1 MSTPRDRRG
10 SGGHADPS
18 HYSYRHYA
26 SADVAEG
33 FDTLRFSGGIGQLL
47 LESQEAILVDAL
59 APGPGRTIADIG
71 TGTGRA
77 ALALAR
83 SGAAVIGIDAS
94 NEMLAV
100 ARKRAAELE
109 ARGALAGTLRF
120 ERGDAHALPLADRS
134 VDAAVCLRVLMHTPD
149 WRRCLAELCR
159 VAQSRIVFDFPS
171 ATSAAALQ
179 SGARRLAHAA
189 GFRTE
194 AYRVMRAAAV
204 RRELARHRW
213 RVRSSHHQFVLPIA
227 LHKALG
233 SPRLT
238 RAVEGA
244 FASAGLLRLLGSPIT
259 IVAEREAP

>member
-1 MSTPRDRRG
+1 MNTP
-10 SGGHADPS
+10 DPS

-26 SADVAEG
+26 STDAAEG
-33 FDTLRFSGGIGQLL
+33 FDDLRFSGGIGQLL
-47 LESQEAILVDAL
+47 LAEQEAILIAAL
-59 APGPGRTIADIG
+59 QPGPGRTIADIG

-83 SGAAVIGIDAS
+83 AGADVIGIDAS

-100 ARKRAAELE
+100 AARRARE
-109 ARGALAGTLRF
+109 AHLTLRF

-159 VAQSRIVFDFPS
+159 ISRSRIVFDFPS
-171 ATSAAALQ
+171 ARSAAAVQ
-179 SGARRLAHAA
+179 SGVRRAAHAA

-194 AYRVMRAAAV
+194 PYRVMRAAAV
-204 RRELARHRW
+204 RAELARHGWHVQAEHR
-213 RVRSSHHQFVLPIA
+213 QFVLPIA
-227 LHKALG
+227 LHKVVG

-238 RAVEGA
+238 RGIERVL
-244 FASAGLLRLLGSPIT
+244 ASLGLLRIFGSPVT
-259 IVAEREAP
+259 LVAALEARRGAGDPAEK